1 MFVSVE
7 LKIPGFIHIFLI
19 FSSID
24 LNSEMKHSLCIVI
37 LSGKRMRKIQESVS
51 WDRAIIG
58 TLSSCNNKLYMH
70 AHILS
75 RSVMSDSADPWTG
88 ACQAPLS
95 MEFFKQEYQSGLP
108 FLPPKDLP
116 DPGMKPAS
124 LMSLKLAEGSYR

>member
-58 TLSSCNNKLYMH
+58 TLSSCNNKLYIH
-70 AHILS
+70 AHVYLKT
-75 RSVMSDSADPWTG
+75 VAN
-88 ACQAPLS
+88 S
-95 MEFFKQEYQSGLP
+95 MQY
-108 FLPPKDLP
+108 
-116 DPGMKPAS
+116 PAHDIKIFIVVKYTYETYFS
-124 LMSLKLAEGSYR
+124 HI